1 VEGNL
6 KEGEG
11 TGTANI
17 LAQATDHRCERIP
30 LTITTLDTLGHSG
43 EIASHC
49 SLMKIDV
56 DGYDFFVLQGARK
69 LLSFSRP
76 LIFGEFSSHCLAWH
90 GHSHDDVARYVEQF
104 DYKVFSKSK
113 VDWRFTSFRKNKVD
127 QGLLLVPKEKLGK
140 LSWCCEHD

>member
-1 VEGNL
+1 M
-6 KEGEG
+6 
-11 TGTANI
+11 I
-17 LAQATDHRCERIP
+17 
-30 LTITTLDTLGHSG
+30 
-43 EIASHC
+43 
-49 SLMKIDV
+49 
-56 DGYDFFVLQGARK
+56 FFVLQGARK